1 MLYYL
6 KSVYVSVTCNYVI
19 HEYLFHTMS
28 PLHVLVCSIVIMQVP
43 YCKLVIGEVHNLFL
57 KLIKDIIR
65 TKVIKCKIIKCL
77 HNSIV
82 HGVISKAMNGSTQ
95 WHFMICVVLIYFSS
109 FKNRWCIAPVITFS
123 KIFSQWWY
131 DIPKHVVFM
140 HYMVVFDWDICI
152 H

>member
-1 MLYYL
+1 MQLCNIWIFVSYYE
-6 KSVYVSVTCNYVI
+6 SSTC
-19 HEYLFHTMS
+19 TG
-28 PLHVLVCSIVIMQVP
+28 MQ
-43 YCKLVIGEVHNLFL
+43 YCHHANTILQISLGKVRNLFL

-77 HNSIV
+77 HNDFV

-95 WHFMICVVLIYFSS
+95 WHFMICVVLIYFIS

-123 KIFSQWWY
+123 KIFSQWWNG
-131 DIPKHVVFM
+131 IPKHVVVFM

-152 H
+152 HETYQHIIPTHP